1 MTATIALLTDFNTHD
16 PYVGMMKGVIASI
29 APHARVIDLT
39 HAIPAGDVRR
49 AAFELYRAAPYFPP
63 ETIFVSVVD
72 PGVGTARRPIA
83 LAWQERICVG
93 PDNGTF
99 TYLLATGTPPI
110 AVELKSKAFHMNT
123 VSYTFHGRD
132 IFAPVA
138 AHLARGVDFEQLGP
152 QAHDLIRLALPRL
165 ELIEGPG
172 VQGEILHADQFGNLI
187 TSIGILRLEGD
198 DVLLEPWL
206 PHCPPARLPISGLH
220 LRLPNGVHLYLSSTY
235 GDVPPGEA
243 LAYIGS
249 SGLLEIA
256 VNQARAADVLP
267 LSAGQDILLSYKG

>member
-1 MTATIALLTDFNTHD
+1 MTATIALLTDFSTHD

-206 PHCPPARLPISGLH
+206 PHCPPARLPISGLR

-243 LAYIGS
+243 LTYIGS